1 MQKSRMK
8 VLLPPIRALPSLR
21 PGPEVEPVCS
31 HCRGGT
37 DPVVG
42 AGTGGKGLS
51 PVTPEFTAEARP
63 LGSTDSSCSNTTAV
77 TVAHLSRGKVL

>member
-37 DPVVG
+37 GSSGGGWDRREG
-42 AGTGGKGLS
+42 AEPRHTR
-51 PVTPEFTAEARP
+51 V
-63 LGSTDSSCSNTTAV
+63 
-77 TVAHLSRGKVL
+77 HSRGPTSGLN